1 MKAKKILASI
11 LAAAMALSVFSFSA
25 FAQDIPEEE
34 ALPDNGRPAV
44 TTEGFDLSP
53 VKMVDENATPE
64 TKSLYAYLK
73 NISKDYTLFGHQ
85 NETTNTIIKHT
96 GIASD
101 TYNSVGAYPGVFGYS
116 VGETSQVIDA
126 YEKGGIVVVEHH
138 VNNLAT
144 GSSYGDMT
152 NGSVAAVL
160 PGGEL
165 HQNLVDY
172 LDEVADFAST
182 LVDPDTGKLI
192 PVIYRPWHEHNG
204 DWFWW
209 DTKSTT
215 EGEIRELFRFTV
227 EYLRDVRGVHNF
239 IYAFSPNGHYEN
251 EEEYLYGYPG
261 DEYVDLLGC
270 DVYWDVPETNPT
282 WFDQLIKDL
291 RIVVN
296 YANKTGKVAALT
308 ETGIRWDASNG
319 LALQDAA
326 YGTQWYTLMR
336 NAIMEDPIAKQIAYM
351 LVWRNGGYNHFWV
364 PFRDDPTYGDHEML
378 PDFVEYYNYDD
389 ILFADRLAGMYDLD
403 VESID
408 NQSYINIDAPV
419 FKETVQG
426 QYTVKAHASLFDQD
440 EISEVTVSIG
450 GQQLKAEKDEDS
462 SFYVAEVNTTLLEDG
477 RQPIQV
483 EAVLQDGS
491 VMEYSHDVIV
501 DNIDDYDAVDPYLV
515 DDFESYDNTQD
526 NRTDLEQVWNRDG
539 GDMNG
544 LRIRNSSDKSGHWTA
559 TAWNNGMDTGNLL
572 RIKYDTCRNNWNSIT
587 RSMDSAD
594 WTDVTSMGAWVQ
606 PDGVGMDLC
615 FRMTTGTG
623 TFQVSFNHDLAQY
636 GYDKSLVA
644 PQYIS
649 FPISEFKNI
658 DTGTPVTADDL
669 AQIKNFT
676 IRFEADG
683 GRIAGLNALT
693 YYLLDEIRAFTG
705 GCAITSEK
713 TSVGVNEEFILTAV
727 TPASVN
733 AVKLANENGRAI
745 SLLKVKSI
753 LQGDKKIWELK
764 TKVGTQGDRTLT
776 LCTYDSGV
784 WNDAASVNL
793 LVGLM
798 PDAVWDDSPIQE
810 ETATTVDN
818 FENYGGQNLA
828 QVYRSQGDGATA
840 GLAEGLDGNGSSM
853 KITYQLGSQG
863 YAGVSKTRDLPQASW
878 ELASGV
884 KLLYKGDGNGQDVLL
899 QIACAANNKYFE
911 AHLNDAAGFDRTS
924 TDVQEVIL
932 PFEMFETPSW
942 QPDGTMDLSKGV
954 KQLSVYINAIDG
966 FTSEGSDIYVD
977 EIELIIDSPVFG
989 DITAQKGFVNEAL
1002 VVDASATVTVDGQ
1015 ETGDGIS
1022 YSLVDAPKGATID
1035 QNGRLVFVPTE
1046 LKNYEIT
1053 VRAAYRD
1060 KESYLTIPVQV
1071 AGALLA
1077 PNESVAVNEIFH
1089 VTVVVPYQVSWV
1101 GIQNENGALMGLSNM
1116 SVSQKG
1122 MWKTYA
1128 FDMNIGTAGWRTMR
1142 LITETASGRQ
1152 ANGSEFMI
1160 YVTK

>member
-1 MKAKKILASI
+1 MKVKKILASI
-11 LAAAMALSVFSFSA
+11 LAAAMALSAFSFSA

-34 ALPDNGRPAV
+34 VLPDNGRPAV

-152 NGSVAAVL
+152 NGSVASVL

-291 RIVVN
+291 RIIVN

-319 LALQDAA
+319 LALQNAA
-326 YGTQWYTLMR
+326 YGTEWYTLMR
-336 NAIMEDPIAKQIAYM
+336 DAIMEDPIAKQIAYM

-378 PDFVEYYNYDD
+378 PDFVEYYNEED
-389 ILFADRLAGMYDLD
+389 ILFADRLTGMYDLD
-403 VESID
+403 VDTVE
-408 NQSYINIDAPV
+408 NRSYINIDAPV
-419 FKETVQG
+419 FKENIENK
-426 QYTVKAHASLFDQD
+426 YDVKVHASLFNGD
-440 EISEVTVSIG
+440 EISNVVVRIGDQEVEA
-450 GQQLKAEKDEDS
+450 QKDPDS
-462 SFYVAEVNTTLLEDG
+462 SMYVAAVDTTLLEDG
-477 RQPIQV
+477 RQPISV
-483 EAVLQDGS
+483 EATLQDNR
-491 VMEYSHDVIV
+491 VLRYSHDVFV
-501 DNIDDYDAVDPYLV
+501 DNMEDYNAVDLYLV

-559 TAWNNGMDTGNLL
+559 KAWNNGMDTGNVL

-587 RSMDSAD
+587 RSMNGVD
-594 WTDVTSMGAWVQ
+594 WSDVTTMGTWVQ

-615 FRMTTGTG
+615 FRMTTATG

-644 PQYIS
+644 PQYVA
-649 FPISEFKNI
+649 FPIAEFKNI
-658 DTGTPVTADDL
+658 KTGAAVTADDL
-669 AQIKNFT
+669 AQIQNFT

-693 YYLLDEIRAFTG
+693 YYLLDDIRAFPD
-705 GCAITSEK
+705 GCTLTSDN
-713 TSVGVNEEFILTAV
+713 SVVGVNEEFTLTAI
-727 TPASVN
+727 TPATINRVGL
-733 AVKLANENGRAI
+733 VNENGKVI
-745 SLLKVKSI
+745 SLLKVKSV
-753 LQGDKKIWELK
+753 LRGDKKVWELK

-776 LCTYDSGV
+776 LRTYENGM
-784 WNDAASVNL
+784 WNNSASANL

-798 PDAVWDDSPIQE
+798 PDAPWDDSTIQE
-810 ETATTVDN
+810 EIATTVDN

-840 GLAEGLDGNGSSM
+840 SLAEGLNGSQSSM
-853 KITYQLGSQG
+853 KITYQLGNQG
-863 YAGVSKTRDLPQASW
+863 YAGVSKTSNLPQASW
-878 ELASGV
+878 GLASGV
-884 KLLYKGDGNGQDVLL
+884 KLLYKGDGNGQDVLV
-899 QIACAANNKYFE
+899 QIACTANNKYFE
-911 AHLNDAAGFDRTS
+911 AHLNEATGFDSTS
-924 TDVQEVIL
+924 TDIQEVTL
-932 PFEMFETPSW
+932 PFEMFKNPSW
-942 QPDGTMDLSKGV
+942 QPDGTLDLSKGV
-954 KQLSVYINAIDG
+954 KQLSVYINAMDG

-989 DITAQKGFVNEAL
+989 NITAQKGFVNQAL
-1002 VVDASATVTVDGQ
+1002 SVDASASVTVDGQ
-1015 ETGDGIS
+1015 ETNEGIT
-1022 YSLVDAPKGATID
+1022 YSLVDAPKGAQID
-1035 QNGRLVFVPTE
+1035 QNGRLIFVPQQ
-1046 LKNYEIT
+1046 LGNYQIT
-1053 VRAAYRD
+1053 VKA
-1060 KESYLTIPVQV
+1060 SYNGMENFITIPVSV
-1071 AGALLA
+1071 ECAFLA
-1077 PNESVAVNEIFH
+1077 PNESVAVNEMFH
-1089 VTVVVPYQVSWV
+1089 VKVVVPYQVNWV
-1101 GIQNENGALMGLSNM
+1101 GVQNEKGSSIGLSNM

-1122 MWKTYA
+1122 MWKTYE
-1128 FDMNIGTAGWRTMR
+1128 FDMNIGTAGWRTMH
-1142 LITETASGRQ
+1142 LVTETASGKQ
-1152 ANGSEFMI
+1152 ANGAEFMI